1 MSDEINATADEYIDK
16 FIVSDLSLIKI
27 SDNMYS
33 RMELRHALISRINER
48 GLGNLTVYTFMNALY
63 LEKV

>member
-16 FIVSDLSLIKI
+16 FIVSDLSLLKI

-33 RMELRHALISRINER
+33 RMELRNALISRINER
-48 GLGNLTVYTFMNALY
+48 GLGNLTVYTFMNDLY